1 MSLPGSDAEG
11 ESTRFVDE
19 LRQAVL
25 VGTFPPGHRLVEAE
39 LSEAFSAPRGAVREA
54 LVLLENE
61 GYVARQ
67 KNRGASVRA
76 VSMDEAIE
84 AIEVRAVVEGLC
96 ASKAAEHVTPAA
108 HQELSALAK
117 QMEAAVSSGDIF
129 GYERISQEI
138 HHCIRS
144 VAGQRTAEQVI
155 GRLRYGSTRYYFS
168 TAIVPGRMTRGL
180 QEHLDVIQAIE
191 QGEPERAEAA
201 MRAHFTSIIEAIKH
215 LDPQA
220 IAAVGSVGVRSPGRL
235 PRS

>member
-19 LRQAVL
+19 LRQAIL

-39 LSEAFSAPRGAVREA
+39 LSEEFSAPRGTVREA

-76 VSMDEAIE
+76 VSMDEAVE

-96 ASKAAEHVTPAA
+96 ASKAAERVTPTV
-108 HQELSALAK
+108 HKELGALAK
-117 QMEAAVSSGDIF
+117 QMEAAVRSGDIF

-168 TAIVPGRMTRGL
+168 TAIVPGRMARGL
-180 QEHLDVIQAIE
+180 QEHLDVIRAIE
-191 QGEPERAEAA
+191 QGKPERAEAA
-201 MRAHFTSIIEAIKH
+201 MRAHFMSIIEAIKH
-215 LDPQA
+215 LNPQA
-220 IAAVGSVGVRSPGRL
+220 IAAVGSVGVHSPGRL
-235 PRS
+235 PRT

>member
-11 ESTRFVDE
+11 ESARFVDE
-19 LRQAVL
+19 LRQAIL

-39 LSEAFSAPRGAVREA
+39 LSEAFSAPRGTVREA

-96 ASKAAEHVTPAA
+96 ASKAAERVTPAV
-108 HQELSALAK
+108 HRELGALAK
-117 QMEAAVSSGDIF
+117 QMEGAVSSGDIF

-144 VAGQRTAEQVI
+144 VAGQRTAEQLI

-168 TAIVPGRMTRGL
+168 TAIVPRRMTRGL
-180 QEHLDVIQAIE
+180 QEHLDVIAAIE
-191 QGEPERAEAA
+191 QGDPRRAEAA
-201 MRAHFTSIIEAIKH
+201 
-215 LDPQA
+215 
-220 IAAVGSVGVRSPGRL
+220 
-235 PRS
+235 